1 MQPGFFTPYA
11 QFTYATRMV
20 LVRTRGD
27 PLSLTREV
35 AQAVRRADPNLAL
48 FDVQS
53 MEARARGSWAKHT
66 AQTVLFALIASIA
79 LVLAITGVYAVT
91 SHFVTSR
98 TREFGI
104 RVALGAPRRRILGT
118 AVGRTVRLGVAGG
131 VLGLAGALTL
141 SRLLRATLYETSP
154 LEAGAYVATVVMLV
168 ATLLVASYVPVRR
181 ALRVDPVEVLRA
193 E

>member
-1 MQPGFFTPYA
+1 
-11 QFTYATRMV
+11 
-20 LVRTRGD
+20 
-27 PLSLTREV
+27 
-35 AQAVRRADPNLAL
+35 
-48 FDVQS
+48 
-53 MEARARGSWAKHT
+53 
-66 AQTVLFALIASIA
+66 
-79 LVLAITGVYAVT
+79 VYAVT
-91 SHFVTSR
+91 SHFVTSH
-98 TREFGI
+98 TRELGI

-118 AVGRTVRLGVAGG
+118 AVGRTVRLGIAGG
-131 VLGLAGALTL
+131 VLGLAGALAL